1 MKENEENSVL
11 NSISLQFLEI
21 ETHHQTIK
29 LGIQLHVKLT
39 LCNFFNPKTNRKDE
53 GEKKRN
59 LEIIL
64 HAKTKV
70 IFGTKKKAC

>member
-53 GEKKRN
+53 GKKKN